1 MKSLFCFTLT
11 IVIAVFASGVN
22 ADAMADPDYV
32 PLQPDPNYTP
42 LELPGIDEIA
52 VPLGY
57 VDSLGLW
64 YQDNIPVCWE
74 DYGQSNAEDR
84 NTMRVAVEGSWERYS
99 AIDFVGWGEC
109 KSWSRGVRIKVA
121 DEHPKVV
128 AFGSHLDGVLNGMI
142 LNTSFVDTVEM
153 RPCASKRVICIESIA
168 IHEFGHAL
176 GFYHEQDRDD
186 SSCEKSRWDHWTGIE
201 LGAYDPSSIM
211 NYCRDIY
218 NGDHTLSAG
227 DIAAVLEVYP
237 YGRSVREAT
246 LARFYNRLFLRTP
259 DKGGIDFYMSVL
271 QSHGCNASTLGWVV
285 RDLVGSAEFSRQD
298 FGREMGSVVY
308 RIDVV
313 KHVFKAALNR
323 ASTKEDDSFY
333 ARAMHWHGLSLH
345 DFAAQV
351 VASTEFSRGVGDWC
365 AL

>member
-74 DYGQSNAEDR
+74 DYDQSNAEDR
-84 NTMRVAVEGSWERYS
+84 NTMRISVEGSWERYS
-99 AIDFVGWGEC
+99 AVNFTGWGEC
-109 KSWSRGVRIKVA
+109 RSSSQGIRIKVA
-121 DEHPKVV
+121 DVRPNVKVL
-128 AFGSHLDGVLNGMI
+128 GSHLDGLANGMV
-142 LNTSFVDTVEM
+142 LNTSFVDAVEM
-153 RPCASKRVICIESIA
+153 RPCASMRVACMQVIA

-176 GFYHEQDRDD
+176 GFYHEQDRED
-186 SSCEKSRWDHWTGIE
+186 SSCNDSRKNQKTGIE
-201 LGAYDPSSIM
+201 LGAYDDGSIM
-211 NYCRDIY
+211 NYCRPIY
-218 NGDHTLSAG
+218 NGDHTLSSG
-227 DIAAVLEVYP
+227 DIAAVVEVYP

-246 LARFYNRLFLRTP
+246 IARFYNRLFLRTP
-259 DKGGIDFYMSVL
+259 DKSGMDFYLSVL
-271 QSHGCNASTLGWVV
+271 QSYGCNASTLGWVV
-285 RDLVGSAEFSRQD
+285 RDMVGSAEFSGQD
-298 FGREMGSVVY
+298 FGRNSTEY
-308 RIDVV
+308 RTGVV
-313 KHVFKAALNR
+313 KHIFRAALNR
-323 ASTKEDDSFY
+323 TATSGDIDFY
-333 ARAMHWHGLSLH
+333 SDAMIFGLSLH
-345 DFAAQV
+345 DFTAQV
-351 VASTEFSRGVGDWC
+351 VASTEFSRGAGDWC